1 MRRQIGIG
9 ALAGLALAALLLAGC
24 DTASNSGANEGG
36 GGGGGGTPVP
46 PPSQVNTV
54 LDGFGYVEA
63 GKLNTPIWEFE
74 GGKAAHKGSGFLYP
88 YTVSAD
94 GKTLTINGADN
105 TVYTYTISD
114 DKEDLSFGKKKVGDA
129 QPVDAENSL
138 LTRNLAGRTYK
149 NLTGEGSELT
159 FTIKTGWSFDGKR
172 GNEDF
177 GGEGEPYEID
187 EEGIISFPYR
197 YNLAKYTLS
206 LDKTTLIPTNDCYYG
221 CAYDLTLVTAD
232 EKPVTPPQVN
242 SALNGLGYVGE
253 GKLST
258 PIWEFE
264 GGKAAYNG
272 SDFLYPYTV
281 SADGKTLT
289 IICANSTVYT
299 YTISADKEGLSAG
312 QKKVGNAGPVA
323 AENPVLTRN
332 LAGRTYENLTGEGSK
347 LTFTFKTAGT
357 FDGQRDS
364 GSGRFENDP
373 YEIEEPNILR
383 FQISA
388 STKGEYTV
396 SADKKTLT
404 PTEECSTLY
413 KRELTLTDDVAKPA
427 AE

>member
-1 MRRQIGIG
+1 MKRKIGIG

-24 DTASNSGANEGG
+24 DTASNSGAN
-36 GGGGGGTPVP
+36 GGTQVTP
-46 PPSQVNTV
+46 PQVNSV
-54 LDGFGYVEA
+54 LDGFGYVEE
-63 GKLNTPIWEFE
+63 GKWNTPIWEFE
-74 GGKAAHKGSGFLYP
+74 GGKAAHNGSGFVYP

-94 GKTLTINGADN
+94 GKTLTINYAAD
-105 TVYTYTISD
+105 TVYTYTISA
-114 DKEDLSFGKKKVGDA
+114 DKEELFAGQKKVGDA
-129 QPVDAENSL
+129 QPVNAENSL

-149 NLTGEGSELT
+149 NLTGEGDELT

-206 LDKTTLIPTNDCYYG
+206 VDKTTLIPTKDCYYG

-242 SALNGLGYVGE
+242 SALNGLGYVVE

-299 YTISADKEGLSAG
+299 YTISDDKENLSAG
-312 QKKVGNAGPVA
+312 QKKVGNAQPVD

-332 LAGRTYENLTGEGSK
+332 LAGRTYKNETGEGSK

-357 FDGQRDS
+357 FDGERDS
-364 GSGRFENDP
+364 GSGRFENDK

-396 SADKKTLT
+396 SDDKKTLT
-404 PTEECSTLY
+404 PTEECSSLY
-413 KRELTLTDDVAKPA
+413 KRELTLVDDVAKPA

>member
-1 MRRQIGIG
+1 M
-9 ALAGLALAALLLAGC
+9 
-24 DTASNSGANEGG
+24 
-36 GGGGGGTPVP
+36 
-46 PPSQVNTV
+46 
-54 LDGFGYVEA
+54 EA

-74 GGKAAHKGSGFLYP
+74 GGKAAHKGSDFLYP

-94 GKTLTINGADN
+94 GKTLTINYAAD

-114 DKEDLSFGKKKVGDA
+114 DKEDLSAGKKKVGDA
-129 QPVDAENSL
+129 EPVNAGNSL
-138 LTRNLAGRTYK
+138 LTRNLAGRTYRSS
-149 NLTGEGSELT
+149 GSELT
-159 FTIKTGWSFDGKR
+159 FTIKTGWSFDGKKD
-172 GNEDF
+172 NKLDL
-177 GGEGEPYEID
+177 GGEGKPYEID
-187 EEGIISFPYR
+187 EEGIISFPYGSFGH
-197 YNLAKYTLS
+197 ATYTLS
-206 LDKTTLIPTNDCYYG
+206 VDKTTLTPTEDCGYG
-221 CAYDLTLVTAD
+221 YDYVLTLVAAD
-232 EKPVTPPQVN
+232 GTTPVTPPQV
-242 SALNGLGYVGE
+242 ALNGLGYVE
-253 GKLST
+253 AGKLST

-264 GGKAAYNG
+264 GGKAAHNG
-272 SDFLYPYTV
+272 SDFMYPYTV

-289 IICANSTVYT
+289 IIYANDTVYT

-312 QKKVGNAGPVA
+312 QKKVGNAGPDA
-323 AENPVLTRN
+323 AENPLLTRN
-332 LAGRTYENLTGEGSK
+332 LAGRTYKNLTGGGSE

-364 GSGRFENDP
+364 SVRFENDP

-383 FQISA
+383 FQIST

>member
-1 MRRQIGIG
+1 MKRQIGVG

-24 DTASNSGANEGG
+24 DTASNSGANG
-36 GGGGGGTPVP
+36 GGGGGGTPVTP
-46 PPSQVNTV
+46 PQVNAA

-74 GGKAAHKGSGFLYP
+74 DGKAAHKGSDFLYP

-94 GKTLTINGADN
+94 GKTLTINYAAD

-114 DKEDLSFGKKKVGDA
+114 DKEDLFAGKKKVGDTE
-129 QPVDAENSL
+129 PINAENSL

-149 NLTGEGSELT
+149 NLTGEGYDII
-159 FTIKTGWSFDGKR
+159 FTIKTAGTF
-172 GNEDF
+172 
-177 GGEGEPYEID
+177 EGERNGSTKFESEKYKID
-187 EEGIISFPYR
+187 DNGIISFPYTS
-197 YNLAKYTLS
+197 YASATYTLS
-206 LDKTTLIPTNDCYYG
+206 VDKTQLIPTDKCYYG
-221 CAYDLTLVTAD
+221 FNYVLTLVTAD
-232 EKPVTPPQVN
+232 GKPVTPPQVN
-242 SALNGLGYVGE
+242 AALNGLGYVE
-253 GKLST
+253 AGKLST

-264 GGKAAYNG
+264 GGKAAYKD
-272 SDFLYPYTV
+272 SDFMYPYTV

-289 IICANSTVYT
+289 IIYANDTVYT

-312 QKKVGNAGPVA
+312 QKKVGNAGPIA
-323 AENPVLTRN
+323 AENPLLTRN

-388 STKGEYTV
+388 NTKGEYTV
-396 SADKKTLT
+396 STDKKTLT

>member
-1 MRRQIGIG
+1 M
-9 ALAGLALAALLLAGC
+9 
-24 DTASNSGANEGG
+24 
-36 GGGGGGTPVP
+36 
-46 PPSQVNTV
+46 
-54 LDGFGYVEA
+54 EA

-74 GGKAAHKGSGFLYP
+74 GGKAAYNGSGFLYP
-88 YTVSAD
+88 YTVSEG
-94 GKTLTINGADN
+94 GKTLTINYADN
-105 TVYTYTISD
+105 TVYTYTISA

-129 QPVDAENSL
+129 QPVNAENSL

-159 FTIKTGWSFDGKR
+159 FTIKTGWSFDGKK
-172 GNEDF
+172 DSLDL
-177 GGEGEPYEID
+177 GGEGKPYEID
-187 EEGIISFPYR
+187 EEGIISFPYGSFGH
-197 YNLAKYTLS
+197 ATYTLS
-206 LDKTTLIPTNDCYYG
+206 VDKTTLTPTEDCGYG
-221 CAYDLTLVTAD
+221 YNYVLTLVAAD
-232 EKPVTPPQVN
+232 GTPVTPPQVN
-242 SALNGLGYVGE
+242 AALNGLGYVE
-253 GKLST
+253 AGKLST

-264 GGKAAYNG
+264 GGKAAYKD

-289 IICANSTVYT
+289 IIYADSTVYT
-299 YTISADKEGLSAG
+299 YTISDDKEGLSAG
-312 QKKVGNAGPVA
+312 QKKVGNAGSVA

>member
-1 MRRQIGIG
+1 MKRQIGIG

-24 DTASNSGANEGG
+24 DTASNSGANED
-36 GGGGGGTPVP
+36 GGGTPVTP
-46 PPSQVNTV
+46 PQVNAA

-74 GGKAAHKGSGFLYP
+74 GGKAAYKDSGFLYP

-94 GKTLTINGADN
+94 GKTLTINYADS

-114 DKEDLSFGKKKVGDA
+114 DKEDLFAGKKKVGDT
-129 QPVDAENSL
+129 QPVNAENSL

-159 FTIKTGWSFDGKR
+159 FTIKTAWSFDGKR

-177 GGEGEPYEID
+177 GGEGEPYKID

-206 LDKTTLIPTNDCYYG
+206 VDKTTLIPTKDCYYG

-242 SALNGLGYVGE
+242 SALNGLGYVVE

-264 GGKAAYNG
+264 GGKAAHNG

-289 IICANSTVYT
+289 IIYANDTVYT

-312 QKKVGNAGPVA
+312 KKTVGNAGPVA
-323 AENPVLTRN
+323 AENPLLTRN
-332 LAGRTYENLTGEGSK
+332 LAGRTYKNETGEGSD
-347 LTFTFKTAGT
+347 LYFTVKTAWT
-357 FDGQRDS
+357 FDGERGGA
-364 GSGRFENDP
+364 GSPWENEK
-373 YEIEEPNILR
+373 YEIDEPNIIR
-383 FQISA
+383 FIITKSL
-388 STKGEYTV
+388 KGEYTV
-396 SADKKTLT
+396 SADKTTLT
-404 PTEECSTLY
+404 PTEGPEGCSSSY
-413 KRELTLTDDVAKPA
+413 KYVLTLVDDVAEPA